1 MTLKDAKR
9 IYFTFVA
16 AVTVSGFFTV
26 CTLGRALQKR
36 RTETRLAAV
45 SVSDEEPEFLVCES
59 GGRAAVF
66 RRDEEKPYL
75 LIDVD
80 LALLSDYDREALAEG
95 MYFKNERE
103 LRQFIED
110 ISS

>member
-1 MTLKDAKR
+1 MTLKDAKK
-9 IYFTFVA
+9 IYITFVA
-16 AVTVSGFFTV
+16 AIAVSGFFTV

-36 RTETRLAAV
+36 RTETKLAAV
-45 SVSDEEPEFLVCES
+45 SVSDDSPEFMVCES

-66 RRDEEKPYL
+66 RKNEEAPYL

-80 LALLSDYDREALAEG
+80 LALLSDYDREALSEG
-95 MYFKNERE
+95 LYFRNERE